1 MKNCILTFLFLLF
14 STVAFSQK
22 KVLIEKVVIEKEVIE
37 KEGWTNIGKFTF
49 LFNQSAFS
57 NWASGGDNAIAGNA
71 TVNYTLNY
79 KKEKVIWSNKLI
91 ATYGLTKNE
100 NAEFYK
106 KTNDGLMVNSM
117 IAYDADNYWFYS
129 FFLNFKTQFTKGY
142 KYTQVDGVETRDLYT
157 DFMSPGYVL
166 VGPGMLWDKSEDLK
180 INLAPATSKFVFV
193 NSNFTLPNKAYFGV
207 EEGKH
212 LRYEIG
218 FSASLFYK
226 FTIMENMTM
235 ENVLSFFSN
244 YLDNPQNIDMNYLM
258 EIDMKVN
265 KFFTAN
271 FIFQTVYDN
280 NAYSGFQIR
289 EVIGIGINYNFEH

>member
-14 STVAFSQK
+14 STVTFSQK
-22 KVLIEKVVIEKEVIE
+22 KVVIEKVVIE

-57 NWASGGDNAIAGNA
+57 NWASGGDNTVAGNA

-79 KKEKVIWSNKLI
+79 KKEKFIWSNKLI
-91 ATYGLTKNE
+91 ATYGLTKSE
-100 NAEFYK
+100 NAEFSK
-106 KTNDGLMVNSM
+106 KTNDGLMINSM

-129 FFLNFKTQFTKGY
+129 FFVNFKTQFTKGY
-142 KYTQVDGVETRDLYT
+142 KYTKVDGVETRDLYT
-157 DFMSPGYVL
+157 EFMSPGYVM

-193 NSNFTLPNKAYFGV
+193 NPNFTLPNKAYFGV
-207 EEGKH
+207 EEGER

-258 EIDMKVN
+258 NIDMKVN